1 MFPLDLMQLKTRKMK
16 GYEITT
22 VFVAVLLTAITD
34 KSFTK
39 SSFYAVIYNIVY
51 VEMGQG

>member
-22 VFVAVLLTAITD
+22 VFVAVLLTAIID
-34 KSFTK
+34 NHSQSQVF
-39 SSFYAVIYNIVY
+39 
-51 VEMGQG
+51 MQ